1 MTLEPIWVWGILG
14 LVLLA
19 FEMATGTFYV
29 LWFGIAALIVAAAL
43 SVIPTINIAFQLLL
57 FSVLSLGSLAIWK
70 RFYKKTATDSRV
82 GQSQGDEIGRTG
94 TVIESVS
101 AKKNGRIQF
110 AQGVMGSREW
120 TAIANEDIEAG
131 ADAVIIGIEG
141 NSLRI
146 RKAIH

>member
-1 MTLEPIWVWGILG
+1 VDALWVWGILG

-29 LWFGIAALIVAAAL
+29 LWFGIAALIVAVAL
-43 SVIPTINIAFQLLL
+43 SVMPTLHVAMQLLL

-70 RFYKKTATDSRV
+70 RFYQHTSNDLKV
-82 GQSQGDEIGRTG
+82 GQSQGDEIGRVG
-94 TVIESVS
+94 TVIEAVS

-120 TAIANEDIEAG
+120 AAIANEDIEVG
-131 ADAVIIGIEG
+131 SDAVIVSIEG

-146 RKAIH
+146 RKQ

>member
-1 MTLEPIWVWGILG
+1 VDALWVWGILG
-14 LVLLA
+14 LILLA

-29 LWFGIAALIVAAAL
+29 LWFGIAALIVAAGISVFPAMNVAL
-43 SVIPTINIAFQLLL
+43 QLLL

-70 RFYKKTATDSRV
+70 RFYQKAGTDLKV
-82 GQSQGDEIGRTG
+82 GQSQGDEIGRVG
-94 TVIESVS
+94 TVVEAVS

-120 TAIANEDIEAG
+120 AAIATEDIEAG

-146 RKAIH
+146 RKQ

>member
-1 MTLEPIWVWGILG
+1 VDALWVWGILG

-29 LWFGIAALIVAAAL
+29 LWFGIAALIVAAGMSVFPAMNVAL
-43 SVIPTINIAFQLLL
+43 QLLL
-57 FSVLSLGSLAIWK
+57 FSVLSLGSLGIWK
-70 RFYKKTATDSRV
+70 RFYQKVGTDLKV
-82 GQSQGDEIGRTG
+82 GQSQGDEIGRVG
-94 TVIESVS
+94 TVIEAVS

-120 TAIANEDIEAG
+120 TAIASEDIEAG

-146 RKAIH
+146 RKQ

>member
-1 MTLEPIWVWGILG
+1 VDALWGWGILG

-29 LWFGIAALIVAAAL
+29 LWFGIAALTVAIAL
-43 SVIPTINIAFQLLL
+43 SVIPSIGIAVQLLL

-70 RFYKKTATDSRV
+70 RFYQKTGTDLKV
-82 GQSQGDEIGRTG
+82 GQSQGDEIGRVG
-94 TVIESVS
+94 TVIEAVS

-120 TAIANEDIEAG
+120 TAIANEDIEVG
-131 ADAVIIGIEG
+131 TDAVIVSIEG

-146 RKAIH
+146 RKQ